1 MFVVEQQNC
10 APSGPGCG
18 GRGRGFG
25 WRGGGGMGGGDGMRV
40 GRMLAQGDLKLIALA
55 LIEQQPRHGYDII
68 KALEERTAGF
78 YAPSPG
84 VVYPTLTYLEEVG
97 HVTSQPEG
105 AKKLYAITE
114 AGRAWLDENRAIA
127 VAVLER
133 LSAFGARATA
143 TRLRDGAG
151 HESAPARGLPPLV
164 EAAVKNLRDVAAA
177 RLTGNPDAEA
187 EIVALLARAAGDLRK
202 L

>member
-1 MFVVEQQNC
+1 MSVVEQQKF

-127 VAVLER
+127 EAVLER

-143 TRLRDGAG
+143 MRLRDGD
-151 HESAPARGLPPLV
+151 ESAPARGLPPLV
-164 EAAVKNLRDVAAA
+164 EAALKNLRDVAAA

>member
-1 MFVVEQQNC
+1 
-10 APSGPGCG
+10 
-18 GRGRGFG
+18 
-25 WRGGGGMGGGDGMRV
+25 MGGGDGMRV

-127 VAVLER
+127 EAVLER

-143 TRLRDGAG
+143 TRLRDRDK
-151 HESAPARGLPPLV
+151 SAPARGLPPLV
-164 EAAVKNLRDVAAA
+164 EAALKNLRDVAAA
-177 RLTGNPDAEA
+177 RLAGNPDAEA
-187 EIVALLARAAGDLRK
+187 EIVALLARAAGDVRK